1 MGCNAIYYELFKRTN
16 FVTPM
21 KKTFKLALPWQILIG
36 ITLGAI
42 FGIFAHEY
50 VDYVKWL
57 GDLFLRGLK
66 MVVIPLVFS
75 ALIMGVSSIGESKDL
90 GRIAGKTFL
99 YYIITT
105 AIASTLGLFLVNIFK
120 PGVGVDLQFKE
131 SVSNVA
137 GTKISFVDQLL
148 GIVPENI
155 IKAMADGNM
164 LPVIFFAIMFGYF
177 ITVSQD
183 KTKIQLSDLF
193 NGIYEVMIKLTF
205 LVIKFAPF
213 GLFGVVAGVVGAQ
226 AGDSEALASLFGSLG
241 IYAAIIGGGCI
252 LHGIALLPA
261 LFASLTGKN
270 PYKFMKQVSPGL
282 LTSFATASSAAS
294 LPINLEDIHVK
305 TGVSR
310 KIASFC
316 LPLGN
321 TVNMNGT
328 ALFESVTAI
337 FIAQV
342 YGIEMTIAQQI
353 IIVLTSLLAAI
364 GAAGIPLAG
373 LVMLAVV
380 LNAVGLPLEGI
391 GLVLVVQQPLDMIR
405 SAVNVWGDCT
415 GAAVVAHSEGE
426 KLNL

>member
-1 MGCNAIYYELFKRTN
+1 
-16 FVTPM
+16 M

-50 VDYVKWL
+50 VPYTKWL

-105 AIASTLGLFLVNIFK
+105 IMASTLGLFLVNIFK
-120 PGVGVDLQFKE
+120 PGVGVDLKLSE
-131 SVSNVA
+131 VITDIP
-137 GTKISFVDQLL
+137 GTKVSFVDQLL

-155 IKAMADGNM
+155 IRAMADGNM
-164 LPVIFFAIMFGYF
+164 LPVIFFAIIFGYF
-177 ITVSQD
+177 ITVSQE
-183 KTKIQLSDLF
+183 KTRVQLTDLF
-193 NGIYEVMIKLTF
+193 NGFYEVMINVTF

-213 GLFGVVAGVVGAQ
+213 GLFGVVSGVVGAQ
-226 AGDSEALASLFGSLG
+226 AGDSEALVTLFGSLG
-241 IYAAIIGGGCI
+241 IYAAIIAGGCI
-252 LHGIALLPA
+252 IHGMAILPA
-261 LFASLTGKN
+261 LFASLTKKN
-270 PYKFMKQVSPGL
+270 PYKFMKQMSTGL
-282 LTSFATASSAAS
+282 LTTFATASSAAS
-294 LPINLEDIHVK
+294 LPINLEDIHIK

-321 TVNMNGT
+321 TINMNGT

-337 FIAQV
+337 FIAQA
-342 YGIEMTIAQQI
+342 YGIDLTIAQQI
-353 IIVLTSLLAAI
+353 IVILTSLLAAV
-364 GAAGIPLAG
+364 GTAGIPLAG

-405 SAVNVWGDCT
+405 SSVNVWGDLT
-415 GAAVVAHSEGE
+415 GAAIVAQSEGE
-426 KLNL
+426 TLNL